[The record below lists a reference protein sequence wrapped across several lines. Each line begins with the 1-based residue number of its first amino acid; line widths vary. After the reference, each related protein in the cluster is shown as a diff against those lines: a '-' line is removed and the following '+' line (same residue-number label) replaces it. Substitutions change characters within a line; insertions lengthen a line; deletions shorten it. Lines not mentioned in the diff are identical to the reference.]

1 MSQKRT
7 FTRKFKLA
15 AVKKVVEQGLTFRE
29 VAKDLGISDSAI
41 RAWKREFHF
50 HHYDGTLVNNLNQ
63 GDSIE
68 AELKRLREENRQLRM
83 EREILPLNS
92 SIRV

>member
-1 MSQKRT
+1 MTSPLKDTGAR
-7 FTRKFKLA
+7 FEM
-15 AVKKVVEQGLTFRE
+15 VEQGLTFSE
-29 VAKDLGISDSAI
+29 VAKDLGISDSAV
-41 RAWKREFHF
+41 RAWKREF
-50 HHYDGTLVNNLNQ
+50 HYDGTLVNNLNQ
-63 GDSIE
+63 GTSIE